1 MFAAGGLA
9 RATINKAAAHEDASG
24 VGGAATFFV
33 FLFTAIFGA
42 TWLTVPWLYPAE
54 IFPLEVRA
62 RGNAWGVVGWSIGNG
77 WTVLLLPTIF
87 KKLNEKTLYLFGAV
101 NAATIVI
108 VWALYPETNQRTLE
122 EMNLVFAADS
132 IWNWEAERN
141 FKILK
146 EQNPELVQAA
156 QRGNSVIDP
165 ETGAYGRQGSLVPR
179 NMSLDVNAKQAEALD
194 SDSGEKVQV
203 KHG

>member
-1 MFAAGGLA
+1 MFDALGE
-9 RATINKAAAHEDASG
+9 KA
-24 VGGAATFFV
+24 
-33 FLFTAIFGA
+33 
-42 TWLTVPWLYPAE
+42 LY
-54 IFPLEVRA
+54 V
-62 RGNAWGVVGWSIGNG
+62 
-77 WTVLLLPTIF
+77 
-87 KKLNEKTLYLFGAV
+87 FGAV
-101 NAATIVI
+101 NAGTIVI

-165 ETGAYGRQGSLVPR
+165 ETGERKASIVSASR
-179 NMSLDVNAKQAEALD
+179 NMSLDTRAYQKGASD
-194 SDSGEKVQV
+194 SDEEKVNT

>member
-9 RATINKAAAHEDASG
+9 RATINKAARGENVAG

-77 WTVLLLPTIF
+77 WTVSILLLPRSIHDLALTASSGASSPHH
-87 KKLNEKTLYLFGAV
+87 LQSTQREDTLPLRCR
-101 NAATIVI
+101 
-108 VWALYPETNQRTLE
+108 QRRDHRHR
-122 EMNLVFAADS
+122 M
-132 IWNWEAERN
+132 
-141 FKILK
+141 
-146 EQNPELVQAA
+146 
-156 QRGNSVIDP
+156 
-165 ETGAYGRQGSLVPR
+165 GSLPR
-179 NMSLDVNAKQAEALD
+179 D
-194 SDSGEKVQV
+194 
-203 KHG
+203 

>member
-1 MFAAGGLA
+1 MSLA
-9 RATINKAAAHEDASG
+9 HAKEQS
-24 VGGAATFFV
+24 
-33 FLFTAIFGA
+33 
-42 TWLTVPWLYPAE
+42 
-54 IFPLEVRA
+54 FPLLTDIVVRA

-77 WTVLLLPTIF
+77 WTVLLLPTMF
-87 KKLNEKTLYLFGAV
+87 NALHEKALYVFGAV

-141 FKILK
+141 YKILK

-165 ETGAYGRQGSLVPR
+165 ETGTKRTGSLVPR
-179 NMSLDVNAKQAEALD
+179 NLSLDAHAFDKGNDD
-194 SDSGEKVQV
+194 SSTEKADAR
-203 KHG
+203 HI